1 MVPVLVK
8 GSELEKILVLVSA
21 AAGFLT
27 RMVLQERALLLLV
40 AG

>member
-8 GSELEKILVLVSA
+8 GLELEKILVLVSA
-21 AAGFLT
+21 AAGILT
-27 RMVLQERALLLLV
+27 KMVLQEMASFLA